1 MDAIL
6 QAAAANEGHRCKAC
20 GHPGP
25 YVGLTDY
32 EYGEAVAVG
41 RARHA
46 RMKERKCQDNDGV
59 NSRTSAQR
67 LADDIF
73 EALCERA
80 LWKWFGALYP
90 FERLLAEG
98 PTQERPDCCGHE
110 PKGARAMDGPL
121 TLRPNVRPNRR
132 CVLLTRQRDDDRLFR
147 VHGWYWSHDARKPEF
162 AARHWPG
169 THQVPQELMH
179 KLDTEETWA
188 IAAENLRQH
197 LA

>member
-98 PTQERPDCCGHE
+98 PTQERPDCCGCDVKGRRE
-110 PKGARAMDGPL
+110 PWHDLIVKGKIPDG
-121 TLRPNVRPNRR
+121 RR
-132 CVLLTRQRDDDRLFR
+132 VVLLTAHNHSDRLFR
-147 VHGWYWSHDARKPEF
+147 VRGFYWSQECKQPKFVHKQFPTQF
-162 AARHWPG
+162 L
-169 THQVPQELMH
+169 VPQNLMH
-179 KLDTEETWA
+179 PLDTEEVWA
-188 IAAENLRQH
+188 DVAENLRGH
-197 LA
+197 